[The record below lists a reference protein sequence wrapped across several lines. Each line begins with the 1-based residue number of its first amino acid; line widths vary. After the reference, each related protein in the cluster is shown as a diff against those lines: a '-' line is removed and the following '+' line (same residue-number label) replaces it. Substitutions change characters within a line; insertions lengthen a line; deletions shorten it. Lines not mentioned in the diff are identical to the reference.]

1 MVFDPGIRRKSCAA
15 RVQSIRK
22 EYCRSLL
29 LLTPQR
35 ETYIKDP
42 VSARLCRSTPM
53 PEMHSWKSIREYRLH
68 ARTITLSMGYIYKA
82 SRNRLG
88 LLLRSMR
95 KNEAKSEYNEF
106 IKENQILKA
115 PLAEGDAAADTTF
128 IADDL

>member
-1 MVFDPGIRRKSCAA
+1 M
-15 RVQSIRK
+15 
-22 EYCRSLL
+22 
-29 LLTPQR
+29 PQM
-35 ETYIKDP
+35 
-42 VSARLCRSTPM
+42 L
-53 PEMHSWKSIREYRLH
+53 SWKSIHEYRLH
-68 ARTITLSMGYIYKA
+68 ARTITLSMGCIYKA

-115 PLAEGDAAADTTF
+115 PLAEEDAAADTTF